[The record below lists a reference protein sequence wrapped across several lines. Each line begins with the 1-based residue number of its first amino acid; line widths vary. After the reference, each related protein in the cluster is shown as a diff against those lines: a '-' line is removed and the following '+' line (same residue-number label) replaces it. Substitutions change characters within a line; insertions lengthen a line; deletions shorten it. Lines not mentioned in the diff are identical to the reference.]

1 MGLVSLKEA
10 ICARHAFNRIAREER
25 GQGAPLYMCGAIQH
39 SVAFVVCRRC
49 KLFFIQLTP
58 LLQPS
63 RSHCRHRAHQQEDVR
78 VCAALMA
85 FFIFWLLSLGG
96 GARHDRNRNCRH
108 IRPGGMK

>member
-1 MGLVSLKEA
+1 MGLVGLKEA
-10 ICARHAFNRIAREER
+10 IAREER

-63 RSHCRHRAHQQEDVR
+63 RSHCRHRAHQREDVR

-85 FFIFWLLSLGG
+85 FSYFGFCLLVAVRDMTAIEIADTSALVE
-96 GARHDRNRNCRH
+96 
-108 IRPGGMK
+108 